1 MINGDKRERTFEK
14 KDLVK
19 LEVSNLMPA
28 ND

>member
-1 MINGDKRERTFEK
+1 MINGDKRERIFEK

-19 LEVSNLMPA
+19 LEVSNLMPT